1 LALGLQVPGEL
12 PAEFGALGG
21 ALLVVENLA
30 RGVVDEPGIEVE
42 EFEQS
47 VGGGFHGFY
56 SRGVAASSFLFC
68 VGLAESEGFEE
79 G

>member
-1 LALGLQVPGEL
+1 MSREL
-12 PAEFGALGG
+12 RLKN
-21 ALLVVENLA
+21 LSSLWVVVFMA
-30 RGVVDEPGIEVE
+30 
-42 EFEQS
+42 
-47 VGGGFHGFY
+47 FY

>member
-47 VGGGFHGFY
+47 VGGWFHDALQ
-56 SRGVAASSFLFC
+56 SRGRRVEFC
-68 VGLAESEGFEE
+68 FVLD
-79 G
+79 